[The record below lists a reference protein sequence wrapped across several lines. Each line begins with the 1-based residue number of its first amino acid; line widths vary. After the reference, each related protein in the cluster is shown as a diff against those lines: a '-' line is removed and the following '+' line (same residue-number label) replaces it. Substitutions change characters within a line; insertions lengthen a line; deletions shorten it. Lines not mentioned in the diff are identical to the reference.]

1 LISLR
6 STANATHR
14 KNLRTTGLMTIK
26 AELVRTIG
34 LQWGGDTDG
43 DLMHFDSR
51 NLPLGRR
58 LLAAIRSFKQNV
70 ATHETMSAHWIA
82 EGRDDRLS
90 AAFAAEFGNPPL
102 QRGNP

>member
-1 LISLR
+1 
-6 STANATHR
+6 
-14 KNLRTTGLMTIK
+14 M
-26 AELVRTIG
+26 
-34 LQWGGDTDG
+34 GGGTDS

-58 LLAAIRSFKQNV
+58 LLAAIKSFKREET
-70 ATHETMSAHWIA
+70 THETMSAHWTT
-82 EGRDDRLS
+82 EGRAGRLS